1 MFETCIFDLY
11 GTLVDIKTDEEDS
24 VLWEKL
30 TLFYNYYQAGYTQ
43 NELQKTY
50 QSVTKE
56 LMKGKHSFRKDS
68 HESFPEIQI
77 EEVFSKLFAI
87 HGVHADKPLAI
98 HAGQFFRAL
107 STKHLALYPGT
118 LQMLQ
123 TLKKSGKK
131 VYLLSN
137 AQRIFT
143 EYEMKALGIYD
154 CFEKIYISSD
164 YDYKKPD
171 LRFFERILNE
181 CNVDLKTAIMIGND
195 GICDIKGAK
204 NAGLHTLYVHSNI
217 SPKEDFP
224 DADYVLPEMDMKKIE
239 HILLG

>member
-11 GTLVDIKTDEEDS
+11 GTLVDIKTNPEDLI
-24 VLWEKL
+24 LWEKL
-30 TLFYNYYQAGYTQ
+30 TLFYNYYQAKYTPD
-43 NELQKTY
+43 ELQKTY
-50 QSVTKE
+50 QAVTKE
-56 LMKGKHSFRKDS
+56 LMNGKHSLRNDTHK
-68 HESFPEIQI
+68 SFPEIQI
-77 EEVFSKLFAI
+77 EEVFLKLFTLRGI
-87 HGVHADKPLAI
+87 NADKTLAL

-107 STKHLALYPGT
+107 STKRLNLYPGT

-123 TLKKSGKK
+123 TLKKAGKK

-143 EYEMKALGIYD
+143 EYEMKSLSLYD
-154 CFEKIYISSD
+154 CFEKIYLSSD
-164 YDYKKPD
+164 YGCKKPD
-171 LRFFERILNE
+171 LRFFEQMLTE
-181 CNVDLKTAIMIGND
+181 CNVDRKTAVMIGND

-204 NAGLHTLYVHSNI
+204 SAGLHTLYVHSNI

>member
-1 MFETCIFDLY
+1 MSFR
-11 GTLVDIKTDEEDS
+11 
-24 VLWEKL
+24 
-30 TLFYNYYQAGYTQ
+30 
-43 NELQKTY
+43 ELI
-50 QSVTKE
+50 TKE
-56 LMKGKHSFRKDS
+56 LMNGKHSLRKDA

-77 EEVFSKLFAI
+77 EEVFLKLFTI
-87 HGVHADKPLAI
+87 RGVAADKTLAL

-107 STKHLALYPGT
+107 STKRLKLYPGT

-123 TLKKSGKK
+123 TLKKSEKK

-171 LRFFERILNE
+171 LRFFKQILTE

-204 NAGLHTLYVHSNI
+204 DAGLHTLYVHSKI
-217 SPKEDFP
+217 SPKEEFP
-224 DADYVLPEMDMKKIE
+224 DADYVLPEMDMQKIE
-239 HILLG
+239 NVSWIS